1 MLNGVEAK
9 ASESAPRPT
18 AFEGIQISILRFPQD
33 ASLWNL
39 VGAYLTLRRD
49 VFIERK
55 DWSLWQAEDL
65 EFEQY
70 DTFDTT
76 YVIAHVDEKVIGGG
90 RLRRADQQTGH
101 GTYRYS
107 YMIRDAV
114 LGLLPGLPRE
124 LCFDPPPVDPSTWEL
139 TRFVSTGGAGVADGM
154 LRAINDFLYSNG
166 ARSCLCLGSPAFLRM
181 ARRVGWQAREMG
193 PVCGNQDGRFLVF
206 DLSVIDPNHLSEGSL
221 GLSSDRR

>member
-1 MLNGVEAK
+1 M
-9 ASESAPRPT
+9 
-18 AFEGIQISILRFPQD
+18 QISILRFPQD
-33 ASLWNL
+33 ANRWNL

-70 DTFDTT
+70 DSFDTT
-76 YVIAHVDEKVIGGG
+76 YVIAHIGIEVVGGG
-90 RLRRADQQTGH
+90 RLRRADQRTGH
-101 GTYRYS
+101 GNYRYS

-114 LGLLPGLPRE
+114 LGMLPGLPRE

-139 TRFVSTGGAGVADGM
+139 TRFVNTAGAGIANAM
-154 LRAINDFLYSNG
+154 LGAINDFLFASD
-166 ARSCLCLGSPAFLRM
+166 AKSCLCLGSPAFLRM

-193 PVCGNQDGRFLVF
+193 PVCGNKDGRFLVF
-206 DLSVIDPNHLSEGSL
+206 DLSVVDPARLKDTGLGIDRPL
-221 GLSSDRR
+221 G